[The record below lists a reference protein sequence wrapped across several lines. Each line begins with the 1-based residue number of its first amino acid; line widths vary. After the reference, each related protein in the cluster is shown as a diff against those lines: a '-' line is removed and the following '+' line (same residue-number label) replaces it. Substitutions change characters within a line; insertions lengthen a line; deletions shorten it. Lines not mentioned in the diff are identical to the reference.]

1 MAVERCE
8 AELGAEIA
16 HDYDEAAASNDAA
29 SNDAASNDAAS
40 NDGNDSCSET
50 NSNKGGVA

>member
-16 HDYDEAAASNDAA
+16 HDYDEAAASE
-29 SNDAASNDAAS
+29 
-40 NDGNDSCSET
+40 DSDS
-50 NSNKGGVA
+50 SKGGVA

>member
-16 HDYDEAAASNDAA
+16 HDYDEAAGNNDVI
-29 SNDAASNDAAS
+29 S